1 VKRLEWFIARRYL
14 ASRRK
19 GRFLSLITLIAIGGI
34 FLGVMALITVIAVM
48 TGLQRDLQAKI
59 LGTTPHVYVFEE
71 GRGFRLEGWPGLLR
85 RVREIPRVA
94 AAEPFVMTQVVI
106 VPTGGDYAQFGTLY
120 GVDLESEGEP
130 MTTVHRGL
138 KNGDLALGPT
148 QSGRP
153 GILVGQRLASRMG
166 LLPGTLV
173 TIIAG
178 ENIKTDPLGNYIPV
192 TREFEVTGIF
202 STGMYEY
209 DSQNLYVALPA
220 AQDLLDL
227 PGDVVSGLAVNLD
240 DPWQAKEVGTAIADT
255 LGFPYYTQD
264 WMVLNQ
270 SLFSALKLEKMAMGV
285 ILSLIIV
292 VAAFNIIS
300 TLIMVVTDK
309 TREIGI
315 LKSMGLTD
323 GRVLL
328 LFILQG
334 LAIGLVGTALGT
346 FGGLGLVWVID
357 RFDLISLPGDVYL
370 VDTLPLALDTGDLIL
385 IIVTSITIAFAATI
399 YPARQAARLQP
410 VEAIRHE

>member
-1 VKRLEWFIARRYL
+1 MKRLEWYIARRYL
-14 ASRRK
+14 SSRRK

-34 FLGVMALITVIAVM
+34 FLGVMALITVTAVM
-48 TGLQRDLQAKI
+48 TGLQRDLQEKI
-59 LGTTPHVYVFEE
+59 LGTTPHIYVFEE
-71 GRGFRLEGWPGLLR
+71 GHGFRLDGWKELLA
-85 RVREIPRVA
+85 RVREVPRVA

-106 VPTGGDYAQFGTLY
+106 VPTGGEYAQFGTLY

-130 MTTVHRGL
+130 MTTVHKGL
-138 KNGDLALGPT
+138 RSGELSLGPT
-148 QSGRP
+148 ESGRP
-153 GILVGQRLASRMG
+153 GLLVGQRLASRMG
-166 LLPGTLV
+166 LLPGSLV
-173 TIIAG
+173 TIVAG
-178 ENIKTDPLGNYIPV
+178 ENIKTDPLGNIVPV
-192 TREFEVTGIF
+192 TREFEVTGLF

-209 DSQNLYVALPA
+209 DSQHLYAALPA

-227 PGDVVSGLAVNLD
+227 PGGVVSGLAVNLD
-240 DPWQAKEVGTAIADT
+240 DPWDAREVGEALGEM

-264 WMVLNQ
+264 WMALNQ

-285 ILSLIIV
+285 VLSLIIL

-323 GRVLL
+323 GRVLR

-334 LAIGLVGTALGT
+334 LAIGLVGTTLGT
-346 FGGLGLVWVID
+346 IGGLGLVWVID
-357 RFDLISLPGDVYL
+357 RFELISLPGDVYL
-370 VDTLPLALDTGDLIL
+370 VDSLPLALDISDLIL
-385 IIVTSITIAFAATI
+385 IVVTSILIAFSATI